1 MSINIKTDKGLV
13 KIAPTS
19 YNELTDLPNIKS
31 NGNTT
36 YITDKSGNN
45 VATIGSGGIS
55 TTGIVVDNITLG
67 GKDISQTI
75 AEGSFSGDFKDLTNN
90 PITDNNNGS
99 VSFADASGN
108 KIAAINAEGVESVEF
123 KAGKHKL
130 TEKANQFDVNAAITN
145 LENAAFSGDYNDLE
159 NAPIDNI
166 NDGTILFTD
175 ELGNKIGQ
183 IDESGFTSTEFIAGS
198 HKLTNKAEHNAPL
211 ANFAEDSEHQLVSS
225 SEKTYWSN
233 KSDFSGKFSDL
244 EENPITDNKD
254 GQIEYQDDK
263 GNTIVRIDSL
273 GISTTAVSIN
283 EGDVATLIDGK
294 ADKSSL
300 NASNNRISILE
311 TKVTNQGS
319 SISQIQSDVDG
330 INGEL
335 STFKSTVEFTYATKT
350 SLSSVDTRV
359 TSAEEEIDV
368 LQSNVDNIQTT
379 VDTHA
384 SKVANI
390 ESSEGEFVIVDEG
403 SNKGLTLTS
412 DGVLYVKEVGV
423 SGGLVDGRL
432 KSIENYFS
440 TEEDADNNLN
450 KWNEI
455 VNFLNGFEETD
466 QALENI
472 IATKADKSTVTSL
485 ESAYKTADTNL
496 GTRIDGII
504 TDVNRKQDII
514 SDLATIRSGAA
525 KGATALQ
532 SYTETDP
539 VFKASAA
546 ANITTTD
553 ITNWNNKTSNSGTIT
568 EVKANGTS
576 IATSGSANIPAASTS
591 TYGVTKLSS
600 STSST
605 SEVLAAT
612 PKAVKAAYDLAASKT
627 SNIGTITGI
636 TMNGVSKGT
645 SGVVD
650 LGTVVTNVS
659 NLASKTE
666 LTDAINNIDFYSI
679 KDNPIIEEASG
690 TLTFV
695 DPSGNIGFV
704 FEGNSIHVQDV
715 TTGTHTLS
723 NKQDKLVS
731 GTNIKTINGTS
742 ILGSG
747 NINIT
752 GGSSITES
760 TISGWGFTKNTGTV
774 TGVKINGSTKNPSS
788 GVVDL
793 GTVITS
799 HQDIS
804 GKADKSS
811 LATVA
816 TSGSY
821 NDLSNKPTIPSAV
834 TESTVSGW
842 GFTKNSG
849 TYSKPSGG
857 IPKSDLASAVQTS
870 LGKADTALQSHQ
882 DISGKQDKLVSGT
895 NIKTI
900 NGLPILGNGNLV
912 VSHKPLT
919 TTTAATMSIAP
930 NGYYRNTNTSLS
942 SLTISLTSE
951 SNTDVLNEYFVEF
964 TTSASGTTISL
975 PNYIKWKDGKTPVFE
990 AGVTYQI
997 SIVNNLGIVAKFS

>member
-45 VATIGSGGIS
+45 VATIDSGGIS
-55 TTGIVVDNITLG
+55 TTGIVVDNIVLA
-67 GKDISQTI
+67 GKNIRETI
-75 AEGSFSGDFKDLTNN
+75 AEGSFSGNFHDLTNN
-90 PITDNNNGS
+90 PIANTNDGS
-99 VSFADASGN
+99 VSFADVSGN

-123 KAGKHKL
+123 KAGNHKL
-130 TEKANQFDVNAAITN
+130 TEKANQSDVNAAITN

-159 NAPIDNI
+159 NTPIDNI

-244 EENPITDNKD
+244 EENPIIDNKD
-254 GQIEYQDDK
+254 GQIEYQDNE

-300 NASNNRISILE
+300 NASNNRISTLE

-335 STFKSTVEFTYATKT
+335 STFKSTVESTYATKT
-350 SLSSVDTRV
+350 SLSDVDTRV
-359 TSAEEEIDV
+359 TTAEGEIDV

-423 SGGLVDGRL
+423 SGGLVDERL

-466 QALENI
+466 QVLENI

-650 LGTVVTNVS
+650 LGTVVTSVS
-659 NLASKTE
+659 DLASKTE
-666 LTDAINNIDFYSI
+666 LTDAINNLDFYSI
-679 KDNPIIEEASG
+679 
-690 TLTFV
+690 
-695 DPSGNIGFV
+695 
-704 FEGNSIHVQDV
+704 
-715 TTGTHTLS
+715 
-723 NKQDKLVS
+723 
-731 GTNIKTINGTS
+731 
-742 ILGSG
+742 
-747 NINIT
+747 
-752 GGSSITES
+752 
-760 TISGWGFTKNTGTV
+760 
-774 TGVKINGSTKNPSS
+774 
-788 GVVDL
+788 
-793 GTVITS
+793 
-799 HQDIS
+799 
-804 GKADKSS
+804 
-811 LATVA
+811 
-816 TSGSY
+816 
-821 NDLSNKPTIPSAV
+821 
-834 TESTVSGW
+834 
-842 GFTKNSG
+842 
-849 TYSKPSGG
+849 
-857 IPKSDLASAVQTS
+857 
-870 LGKADTALQSHQ
+870 
-882 DISGKQDKLVSGT
+882 
-895 NIKTI
+895 
-900 NGLPILGNGNLV
+900 
-912 VSHKPLT
+912 
-919 TTTAATMSIAP
+919 
-930 NGYYRNTNTSLS
+930 
-942 SLTISLTSE
+942 
-951 SNTDVLNEYFVEF
+951 
-964 TTSASGTTISL
+964 
-975 PNYIKWKDGKTPVFE
+975 
-990 AGVTYQI
+990 
-997 SIVNNLGIVAKFS
+997 